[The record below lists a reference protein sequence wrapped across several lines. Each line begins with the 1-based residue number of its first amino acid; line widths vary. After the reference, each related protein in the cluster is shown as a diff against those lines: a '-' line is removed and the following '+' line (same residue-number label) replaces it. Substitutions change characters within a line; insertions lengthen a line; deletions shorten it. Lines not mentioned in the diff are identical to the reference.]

1 MTHCLA
7 LVLCLIL
14 VTPHVAAAQVVVED
28 PASIGQLIV
37 QIKKQIEQ
45 YYEQLKQ
52 TQQLA
57 AQTWQGGQNLL
68 KFDVNNVQDLLN
80 LYRTL
85 DTQLGSAQRIGY
97 QAGRAWQ
104 DAQAIYP
111 RIQGVPSAAQQAAL
125 ERDWAAAQ
133 RDSAR
138 VAVVTEAIQG
148 SQQRVQQ
155 EWTDLLNRGA
165 ATQGNLQI
173 QQANLQ
179 GLGLVGH
186 QLATVE
192 QLLATQ
198 AREDSQRSLREASQR
213 EMETSAREASSP
225 GLDTGYAPQGKA
237 LGLTTGKE

>member
-1 MTHCLA
+1 MTYY
-7 LVLCLIL
+7 LVLIL
-14 VTPHVAAAQVVVED
+14 CFMLATPPMAAAQWIVED
-28 PASIGQLIV
+28 PAAIGQLII

-45 YYEQLKQ
+45 YYEQLRQ

-57 AQTWQGGQNLL
+57 AHTWQGGQNLL
-68 KFDVNNVQDLLN
+68 KFDLNNVQDLLT

-85 DTQLGSAQRIGY
+85 DSQLGSAQRIGY

-111 RIQGVPSAAQQAAL
+111 RIQGVPSAAEQSAL

-133 RDSAR
+133 RDAAR

-148 SQQRVQQ
+148 GQQRVQQ
-155 EWTDLLNRGA
+155 AWTTLLTQGA

-179 GLGLVGH
+179 GMGLVGQ

-192 QLLATQ
+192 HLLATQ
-198 AREDSQRSLREASQR
+198 AREDSQRSLRDASQR
-213 EMETSAREASSP
+213 EMETSAREAASP
-225 GLDTGYAPQGKA
+225 GLDTDYTPQGKT
-237 LGLTTGKE
+237 LSLTTGKD